1 MSWFNPKAF
10 AAGALSELNE
20 IIDTNFDEAKAYEE
34 EQREL
39 FKTSKIEIGRRRGIV
54 GGLVSVARKL
64 GDMGVSKAA
73 IQAAHSSGPQG
84 LLELQKLI
92 TEENKRRVG
101 LGGKLSGDEINA
113 MISMGG
119 LTAAQNPEFEKMDYQ
134 TFFEKSM
141 NLGDSGTPEAAPQR
155 NFIQEALGFGDK
167 QAVRAKL
174 DAEMGGGKLSILDI
188 NEAAQRDAYNSLMPG
203 SYATF
208 TPTPFYESSKAI
220 KQYATLANILETQLA
235 NAKKHEGYRKI
246 QSSNLPQEEIDAL
259 KLAYKQNEMIDF
271 VATQVQK
278 FGKDAVN
285 DKILD
290 YESIVGTNNFNKI
303 LLEYGLFEDSKVF
316 NNINTDLARK
326 GDIVTLPMGEGRQAI
341 LTMGPNGPL
350 SIQTVNKNNP
360 NDGTTINDPNNMQ
373 NFIEGLIKNN
383 FISQEALSKSQV
395 DVATY
400 YDNLETATDTAFTDS
415 RTGELLGAEYL
426 NPAALESA
434 QDFRA
439 SDQAFTGQTAGL
451 MSAQELQP
459 RLGTALERAEKTN
472 LDEFN
477 EANRLMRES
486 QEASYGVLSEDRK
499 QEIIIEKNK
508 VIKET
513 TPAELNSQDADKL
526 LINIIDMA
534 SVNEKQAALVE
545 EFFGEGKP
553 PPTKAT
559 FRQFKN
565 QLKTSSIGEDP
576 SYDESRDALQD
587 LVILLENELLRDG
600 EPAKTVWDW
609 AKASYNWMLNNA
621 ASEKKKKEAKEE

>member
-34 EQREL
+34 EQRDL

-54 GGLVSVARKL
+54 TGLVSVARKL

-155 NFIQEALGFGDK
+155 NFLQEALGFGDK

-188 NEAAQRDAYNSLMPG
+188 NDAAQRDAYNSLMPG

-451 MSAQELQP
+451 MSPQELSTMTGPEEDKANQI
-459 RLGTALERAEKTN
+459 AINEYNKNLE
-472 LDEFN
+472 EFKDVDLSQKGSKGVLISDMN
-477 EANRLMRES
+477 EAR
-486 QEASYGVLSEDRK
+486 
-499 QEIIIEKNK
+499 
-508 VIKET
+508 T
-513 TPAELNSQDADKL
+513 TPPPKNLNSQTADEL
-526 LINIIDMA
+526 TVDIVSMA
-534 SVNEKQAALVE
+534 STNEVHAKLVE
-545 EFFGEGKP
+545 EFFGPNASKP
-553 PPTKAT
+553 TAAT
-559 FRQFKN
+559 FREFQN
-565 QLKTSSIGEDP
+565 SLKTSMIGGDADSTE
-576 SYDESRDALQD
+576 RDALSEK
-587 LVILLENELLRDG
+587 VTLLENEILRDG
-600 EPAKTVWDW
+600 KAAKSVW
-609 AKASYNWMLNNA
+609 SYVTDGFSWMLNNA
-621 ASEKKKKEAKEE
+621 ASEKSKKEAKEE